1 MGSTGSGNFSDYSGR
16 SGQSGNG
23 GGASGGSSGGDQC
36 GQAFT
41 VGLEDVGDYDFFT
54 TTDGVPPQGTVLEIV
69 LSTRVVAVTG
79 DGLVIGALPTSKNY
93 IAACLADGY
102 SYAGVV
108 RSSSLDG
115 MPQVQVDIVPNAP
128 Q

>member
-16 SGQSGNG
+16 TGQSGNG
-23 GGASGGSSGGDQC
+23 SGASGGSSGGDQC

-41 VGLEDVGDYDFFT
+41 VGLEDVGDYDYFT
-54 TTDGVPPQGTVLEIV
+54 ARGEVPAQGTVLEII

-79 DGLVIGALPTSKNY
+79 DGLVVGALPTSRNY
-93 IAACLADGY
+93 IAACLGDGY
-102 SYAGVV
+102 SYTGVV
-108 RSSSLDG
+108 RSSSLEG